1 MLLSTQLQIKY
12 FVSKRKVFVKKILI
26 KNLKQVN
33 KNPCKTLFMKKN
45 LKADLWALYK
55 PV

>member
-1 MLLSTQLQIKY
+1 MLLSTQCRIKY
-12 FVSKRKVFVKKILI
+12 FVSKRRVFVKKILI

-33 KNPCKTLFMKKN
+33 KNPCATLHFKKS
-45 LKADLWALYK
+45 LKSDLWQFYK